1 MEKYRNFIYLEDYN
15 FVFCYVPKVA
25 CTNWKCLFRKLMGF
39 DDIMNAGKAH
49 DRKNSGLI
57 YLNEVGNAQ
66 YLIDDTNISKYC
78 FTRNPYSRV
87 LSAYLNKV
95 DRLNRN
101 PDLLKNDYFS
111 KLYLEIQS
119 VINIKGE
126 ISFIDFLKW
135 LKKARLT
142 KLFGHYDEHW
152 RNQSDILNLK
162 EVSFDFVGRFE
173 NIQTDSNKLFQLIGA
188 GLEFPTQQDVG
199 FPATKAS
206 DKLKKYYTEEA
217 ISLVNE
223 LYFQDFEQLN
233 YYKMKKSV
241 DEL

>member
-1 MEKYRNFIYLEDYN
+1 MEKYRNFIYLKDYN
-15 FVFCYVPKVA
+15 FVFCYIPKVA
-25 CTNWKCLFRKLMGF
+25 CTNWKCLFRKLSGF
-39 DDIMNAGKAH
+39 DDYLNAGKAH

-57 YLNEVGNAQ
+57 YLNEVENAQ
-66 YLIDDTNISKYC
+66 SLIDDTDNSKYC
-78 FTRNPYSRV
+78 FTRNPYSRI

-101 PDLLKNDYFS
+101 PDLLKDDYFS
-111 KLYLEIQS
+111 KLYLEIKS
-119 VINIKGE
+119 VGNIEEE
-126 ISFIDFLKW
+126 ISFLDFLNW
-135 LKKARLT
+135 LVKARVM
-142 KLFGHYDEHW
+142 KSFGHYDEHW

-162 EVSFDFVGRFE
+162 EVTFDFVGRFE
-173 NIQTDSNKLFQLIGA
+173 NIQSDSERLFQLIGA

-206 DKLKKYYTEEA
+206 DKLRRYYTDEA

-223 LYFQDFEQLN
+223 LYLQDFEQLE
-233 YYKMKKSV
+233 YYKIKKSV